1 MLSDNAL
8 SPVSKSK
15 VFLCQLHT
23 VFLQTKLTNRPCC
36 RLSTCHKYILLF
48 FICAVYASSCN
59 QQYRTERLSTALG
72 VNTLKRGVSMIKWI
86 KCWLICALDSS
97 PPRSPGG
104 GNRPPKEG
112 RMHQNNL
119 FHCIHTENIIDLLL
133 GSRNN
138 RYKLVY
144 GGFGEVFV
152 IPQRTAVVFKFICE
166 NRSIKNG
173 FSSWP
178 TTEGGKK
185 ESFSKPKKKST
196 VLRISHL
203 I

>member
-1 MLSDNAL
+1 MQAAVTSDTGLSVLAPRWGLILWKEGFPWSSGLNVGWYVL
-8 SPVSKSK
+8 W
-15 VFLCQLHT
+15 T
-23 VFLQTKLTNRPCC
+23 VL
-36 RLSTCHKYILLF
+36 
-48 FICAVYASSCN
+48 
-59 QQYRTERLSTALG
+59 
-72 VNTLKRGVSMIKWI
+72 
-86 KCWLICALDSS
+86 
-97 PPRSPGG
+97 PPPPPG

-112 RMHQNNL
+112 RMPQNNL

-138 RYKLVY
+138 GYKLVY